1 MKMVFKSG
9 EEIQQLIKELEALVE
24 VAKGISDEEAIAYLE
39 ELVPRLGEIR
49 IARLLLGS
57 ERLVSMREALED
69 IKAVRAHPLRNLAF
83 LPGLGGLRDRMT
95 LAQTDLWAAKMSL
108 AWRKLQSK
116 GDEKPC

>member
-1 MKMVFKSG
+1 MVFKG
-9 EEIQQLIKELEALVE
+9 GAEIQRSVEELGALVE

-39 ELVPRLGEIR
+39 ELVPCLGEIR
-49 IARLLLGS
+49 IARLLPGS
-57 ERLVSMREALED
+57 EGLVSMREALED

-83 LPGLGGLRDRMT
+83 LPGLGGLRDRMA